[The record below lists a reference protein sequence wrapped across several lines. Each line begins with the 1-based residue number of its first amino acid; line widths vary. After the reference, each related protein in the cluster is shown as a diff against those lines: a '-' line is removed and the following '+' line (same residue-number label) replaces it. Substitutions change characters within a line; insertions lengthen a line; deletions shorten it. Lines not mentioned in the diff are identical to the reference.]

1 MRYEFGP
8 FEVDS
13 SAGRL
18 LRDGVPIP
26 LREQPFQVLVAL
38 LSSPGEVVSREAL
51 RSRLWGESTFVD
63 FENGLNSS
71 ISRLRV
77 ALDDVANNP
86 VWIETVPKR
95 GYRFI
100 GLAPNSEA
108 VTAYLKGHYV
118 ISPHTTE
125 SMRKSFGYF
134 TEAIRLDPS
143 YALPYHGA
151 ALVFILRSML
161 DDLSPIEALP
171 KAEEYLMRGLE
182 CPQKSAMVYNTLA
195 MLRTFQRRWTEAENA
210 SNAALQLE
218 PNNPY
223 IQMIRAQL
231 SYSCGKAD
239 DSIAQASKAVEL
251 APTNSR
257 THMHLVKA
265 LYYARRFEDCV
276 QAGDA
281 GLDVC
286 PDPYIGF
293 YTAFALLELGKPDE
307 AMDRVRRVNRPGSPL
322 AVESAMRA
330 FIAAKAGHR
339 DEAQAVLNDLRQRR
353 ARVYVPAIAIAW
365 LEMALGN
372 HAASIDWLLRAIE
385 EREPF
390 LSTAT
395 ISPAYDPLRVLC
407 QWSEVEQ
414 RLNPCAIAEISTHR
428 E

>member
-13 SAGRL
+13 GAGSL
-18 LRDGVPIP
+18 LKGGVPIA
-26 LREQPFQVLVAL
+26 LREQPFQVLLTL
-38 LSSPGEVVSREAL
+38 LSSPGEVISRETL
-51 RSRLWGESTFVD
+51 RTRLWGDSTFVD

-71 ISRLRV
+71 ISRLRL
-77 ALDDVANNP
+77 ALDDVANRP

-108 VTAYLKGHYV
+108 VAAYLKGHYV

-125 SMRKSFGYF
+125 SMRKSLGYF
-134 TEAIRLDPS
+134 TDAIRLDPS

-171 KAEEYLMRGLE
+171 KAEEYLTRGLE
-182 CPQKSAMVYNTLA
+182 CPQKSAMVYNTLS

-223 IQMIRAQL
+223 VQMIRAQL
-231 SYSCGKAD
+231 SYCCGKAD
-239 DSIAQASKAVEL
+239 DSIAEASKAVEL

-265 LYYARRFEDCV
+265 LYYARRFEECV

-293 YTAFALLELGKPDE
+293 YTAFAFLELSKPEE
-307 AMDRVRRVNRPGSPL
+307 AMQRLSRVYRPGTPL

-339 DEAQAVLNDLRQRR
+339 GEAQAVLNDLKQRR
-353 ARVYVPAIAIAW
+353 SMVYVPAIAIAW
-365 LEMALGN
+365 LEMALG
-372 HAASIDWLLRAIE
+372 HYATSIDWLLRAIE

-414 RLNPCAIAEISTHR
+414 RLNAGVIADVGSCR